1 MELISIDSIK
11 TKSSYLRVETNIE
24 KLKKSIETVGLISPL
39 VINNDNELIA
49 GGRRYSALKELGVQ
63 EVPVFRVDKSES
75 EQELI
80 SIDENLV
87 RKDLTKIEFE
97 KCLNRGREIY
107 EDLYPNAKKVVDED
121 MKTEEGINTHENLPN
136 EERSFIDLTSEKTGL
151 SKKVIK
157 SAIDRDAN
165 SSEKV
170 KEYRQHGEL
179 NASQT
184 NEIIKLDKDQQDK
197 VVDLVKDKSTKEVRQ
212 LVESIKVNGVDKAVD
227 EVLFSPGLPKEYKS
241 IDTLTK
247 RLNKLAAKVLLEDM
261 TSDHKDM
268 KKIIKGLTTLR
279 NHLDQVLVLASGEKS
294 VSSSET
300 SFEPEYDPSTSTS
313 SEPEYADE
321 NASF

>member
-1 MELISIDSIK
+1 MEMISIKDIK

-39 VINNDNELIA
+39 VINKDNELIA
-49 GGRRYSALKELGVQ
+49 GGRRYSALMEMGVS
-63 EVPVFRVDKSES
+63 EVPVYRVDKTEA

-107 EDLYPNAKKVVDED
+107 EELYPNAKKVADED
-121 MKTEEGINTHENLPN
+121 MKTEEGINTHTDLPN

-165 SSEKV
+165 SSDKV
-170 KEYRQHGEL
+170 KEYRKHGEL

-184 NEIIKLDKDQQDK
+184 NEIIKLGKEDQDK
-197 VVDLVKDKSTKEVRQ
+197 IVDLVKDKSTREVKDI
-212 LVESIKVNGVDKAVD
+212 VTSIKTNGVDKAVD
-227 EVLFSPGLPKEYKS
+227 DVLFGPTFPKEYKS

-247 RLNKLAAKVLLEDM
+247 RLNKLAAKVLLEEM
-261 TSDHKDM
+261 TSNHEEMTKVM
-268 KKIIKGLTTLR
+268 KGLSTLR
-279 NHLDQVLVLASGEKS
+279 NHLDQVIMLNNKPVIKVDSTEPEFNAENFTPNDSIGVDPDS
-294 VSSSET
+294 VS
-300 SFEPEYDPSTSTS
+300 F
-313 SEPEYADE
+313 
-321 NASF
+321 